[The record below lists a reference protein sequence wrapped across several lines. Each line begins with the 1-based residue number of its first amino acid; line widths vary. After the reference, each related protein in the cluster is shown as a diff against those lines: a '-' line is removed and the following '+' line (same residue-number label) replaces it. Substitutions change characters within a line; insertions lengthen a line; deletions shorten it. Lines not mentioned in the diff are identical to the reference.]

1 MPALDGVRI
10 LDMTQYE
17 AGTSCTQALAWLG
30 ADVVK
35 VEPPSGDPGRAF
47 RGGEA
52 GDAPYFINWNSNKR
66 SIAIDLSTPEGRD
79 LLLSMAPHY
88 DAFVENYGPDR
99 MEKLGID
106 YEVMRGVNPAHRLR
120 PGEGLRPVRSV
131 EGLQVLRPH
140 RAGGGGGLLR
150 RGGGGRSADVARHDH
165 GRRGHRPDDGAL
177 DPGGL
182 HPGPA
187 HRGGATDRGLHAGGD
202 DLFHAARASPGG
214 ATGGRPSWGAGTTLP
229 ARTMA
234 LYPCAPG
241 GANDW
246 VTLIAVTSKHW
257 DALVATIDRP
267 ELLTDPRFSD
277 PIARMESTAT
287 ELYEIIAGWT
297 RQRTKWQAMEALSA
311 AGRALQRR
319 AGHGGTARQPAPARA
334 GVHPHAG
341 SSAPRRDQAAGL
353 GAAHV
358 EERRAAATRAAAQ
371 RARRRGAG
379 GPTWDWTR
387 RGCGRCVRRAS
398 LARGAG
404 AMEALA

>member
-35 VEPPSGDPGRAF
+35 VEPPGGDPGRAF
-47 RGGEA
+47 RGGDA
-52 GDAPYFINWNSNKR
+52 GNRIDAPYFINWNSNKR

-106 YEVMRGVNPAHRLR
+106 YEVMRGVNPRIVYGRVKGFGLSGPWKDYKCFDPIAQAAAGAFSVAGEEGGPPMWPGTTTADAGTGLTMALSILAAYIQAQRT
-120 PGEGLRPVRSV
+120 GEGQMIEVSMQEAMTYFMRTRV
-131 EGLQVLRPH
+131 
-140 RAGGGGGLLR
+140 AGGSDWGQTVV
-150 RGGGGRSADVARHDH
+150 GRWNNTS
-165 GRRGHRPDDGAL
+165 RP
-177 DPGGL
+177 
-182 HPGPA
+182 
-187 HRGGATDRGLHAGGD
+187 TI
-202 DLFHAARASPGG
+202 
-214 ATGGRPSWGAGTTLP
+214 
-229 ARTMA
+229 A

-241 GANDW
+241 GSNDW
-246 VTLIAVTSKHW
+246 INLVAVTSKHW

-287 ELYEIIAGWT
+287 EVYEIIAGWT

-311 AGRALQRR
+311 AGVPCSAVLDTVEVHANPHLRERGFIHTLDHPHHGEIQLLGWAPRMSKSDVPLQRAPLLSEHADEVLEADLGLDEPQVQALR
-319 AGHGGTARQPAPARA
+319 EAGIVG
-334 GVHPHAG
+334 
-341 SSAPRRDQAAGL
+341 
-353 GAAHV
+353 
-358 EERRAAATRAAAQ
+358 
-371 RARRRGAG
+371 
-379 GPTWDWTR
+379 
-387 RGCGRCVRRAS
+387 
-398 LARGAG
+398 
-404 AMEALA
+404 